1 MSYKNANIAVRKLC
15 TVINGIACII
25 LAFLV
30 LLLVVN
36 IIGRFIKSPVTG
48 SYEGVQFG
56 FALIVCFSIAATA
69 LAGKHIEI
77 DLIFNRYP
85 QKLKSVLEILNQI
98 AGIGL
103 FTLIVYRLC
112 ADGAESARLVEK
124 SSTLGL
130 PVSLFKYLLAF
141 GFALL
146 GLVIFMKLWELI
158 GGQKCRQR

>member
-1 MSYKNANIAVRKLC
+1 MNHKNASIAVQKVC
-15 TVINGIACII
+15 NIVNGIACVI

-36 IIGRFIKSPVTG
+36 IIGRFVKSPVTG

-56 FALIVCFSIAATA
+56 FALIVCFTVASTA
-69 LAGKHIEI
+69 LAGKHIDI
-77 DLIFNRYP
+77 DLLFNRYP
-85 QKLKSVLEILNQI
+85 QKLKTVLEIINQLV
-98 AGIGL
+98 GVGL
-103 FTLIVYRLC
+103 FTLIVYRLS
-112 ADGAESARLVEK
+112 ADGAESYRLLEK

-130 PVSLFKYLLAF
+130 PVFLFKYLLAL

-146 GLVIFMKLWELI
+146 GLVLFMKLWGLI